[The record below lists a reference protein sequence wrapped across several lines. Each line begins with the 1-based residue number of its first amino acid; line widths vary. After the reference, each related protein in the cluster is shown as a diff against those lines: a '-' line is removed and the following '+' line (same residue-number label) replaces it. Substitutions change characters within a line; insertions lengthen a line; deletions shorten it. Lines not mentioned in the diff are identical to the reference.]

1 MLKKK
6 EVVKWKFY
14 VMPNTF
20 LYQDRKKS
28 IAVSIAYSAA
38 EGRRWPTPE
47 DPILSI
53 PIPTVKWIN
62 LVSEYFFQV

>member
-1 MLKKK
+1 MLFCTRI
-6 EVVKWKFY
+6 ERREES
-14 VMPNTF
+14 T
-20 LYQDRKKS
+20 
-28 IAVSIAYSAA
+28 AVPIAYSAA
-38 EGRRWPTPE
+38 EGRSCPTPE